1 METEGEVVEPNE
13 SVVLRKKIGGWVLIT
28 FGVLLSYVFVYPII
42 LFSIEPIWDRWE
54 WVDDVVEFSVV
65 PLDYLHES
73 VPAYRGFIDWID
85 SIIIP

>member
-13 SVVLRKKIGGWVLIT
+13 SVVLRKKIGGWVVIT

>member
-54 WVDDVVEFSVV
+54 WVDDVVDFSVV

>member
-1 METEGEVVEPNE
+1 MGTEGDIAE
-13 SVVLRKKIGGWVLIT
+13 STERMVMRKKIGIWTLIT